1 MNRIYDVKPVLTTT
15 VENVHVSIL
24 PVGASHWVVQWGDR
38 AEDVRQES
46 YTTRALAFARLA
58 LLVEAAD
65 DMWLPTF
72 ADDADGFAARWAGFA
87 SFALV

>member
-1 MNRIYDVKPVLTTT
+1 MISAAASST

-87 SFALV
+87 GSALK